1 MSWFF
6 WWGSLIFLF
15 VLWGVLTLVLFFV
28 EEKGFAGT
36 LVCFVLAIC
45 SAVVLASTIIYWKDR
60 EVNNIDIFPWLFL
73 VTALCAVPFIAVVE
87 PFG

>member
-28 EEKGFAGT
+28 DQGFEGT

-45 SAVVLASTIIYWKDR
+45 SSVVLAFIVIYRNDR
-60 EVNNIDIFPWLFL
+60 EVHNSDIFPWLFL
-73 VTALCAVPFIAVVE
+73 VTIFCAFPFIAVVE